1 MGDMNLEQ
9 YVYMQNLDSLRELPT
24 LLPWFQFYG
33 SRMKGVYKKRI
44 GVIEVKTPLLL
55 IFFLLLLQQATMFS
69 DQRFLVP
76 STSADENANES
87 EPENPRIELPVK
99 DPDDPGPYPA
109 IKGHAGIKAASSLP
123 LTAEYTRPYG
133 PITYLR
139 QRSRSETLG
148 LPLHPSSG
156 EVSYLRREVER
167 DRTESV
173 RSLLEDALL
182 DEGVSITVDDPL
194 VRVAEQEI
202 AEAFD
207 VSEDE
212 LHAAAGRILAEAGDR
227 DSCTDNEDPGG
238 DRTAANSDRSSPTVP
253 LWWSGDLQSGPDS
266 ELIITDL

>member
-1 MGDMNLEQ
+1 
-9 YVYMQNLDSLRELPT
+9 
-24 LLPWFQFYG
+24 
-33 SRMKGVYKKRI
+33 MKGVYKKRI

-148 LPLHPSSG
+148 LPLRPSSG

-212 LHAAAGRILAEAGDR
+212 LHAAAERILAEASDR